1 MPRAMTKELYDRAV
15 EYFRSHPGDSAGCAR
30 HIGVH
35 YRTARKM
42 WTQDSEMWPWMKG
55 IEKVLAEEK
64 SLEISASE
72 QREQDRLAEIH
83 EETEKARKIEQ
94 EARMFEERALSVA
107 RADILQ
113 GLAAVGRLTR
123 GINKLT
129 EDVSS
134 TLERGVDARGNPLKL
149 DVGKCLNLIRSYTSS
164 VRGLTQATETLVN
177 LGRVQRDLP
186 TTIVGLEVQSI
197 TLEDAQREV
206 NFAERALQRAK
217 ALGLGVVETHGESV
231 D

>member
-1 MPRAMTKELYDRAV
+1 
-15 EYFRSHPGDSAGCAR
+15 
-30 HIGVH
+30 
-35 YRTARKM
+35 
-42 WTQDSEMWPWMKG
+42 
-55 IEKVLAEEK
+55 
-64 SLEISASE
+64 
-72 QREQDRLAEIH
+72 
-83 EETEKARKIEQ
+83 
-94 EARMFEERALSVA
+94 
-107 RADILQ
+107 
-113 GLAAVGRLTR
+113 LAAVGRLTR